1 MSKLENYLELKRKHE
16 RMRGLVDDWAFDYNI
31 EKLKPLLDD
40 GFEGNDLI
48 EYFTVRLIDY
58 IDNKNSFE
66 QSCSES
72 FVQSELNFDFVEY
85 SSYTIKPRFKIFNS
99 LFFLF
104 GTVSILYIF
113 LANTKLFSI
122 RSFKAK

>member
-16 RMRGLVDDWAFDYNI
+16 RMRGLVDDWAIDYNI

-58 IDNKNSFE
+58 IDNKYE
-66 QSCSES
+66 APKQIE
-72 FVQSELNFDFVEY
+72 D
-85 SSYTIKPRFKIFNS
+85 
-99 LFFLF
+99 
-104 GTVSILYIF
+104 
-113 LANTKLFSI
+113 
-122 RSFKAK
+122 